1 MIKPVAWLFQH
12 EETGVVHIV
21 DCQQVEWGFEKNNPR
36 LQKIGPLYAIP
47 ETHRIVRVELLRR
60 AELSL
65 CKEAQCDVTE
75 GWDGP
80 LNFAEQLRAIIDA
93 AKEEGK

>member
-1 MIKPVAWLFQH
+1 MIKPVAWFFQH

-47 ETHRIVRVELLRR
+47 ETHRIVPVELLERCSR
-60 AELSL
+60 EFQSMEGTELAYP
-65 CKEAQCDVTE
+65 EHAAAVQCYHE
-75 GWDGP
+75 
-80 LNFAEQLRAIIDA
+80 LRAIID
-93 AKEEGK
+93 KEPT